1 VIAILDIDGTLVD
14 TNYQH
19 TIAWYRALR
28 AHDAHIPTWQIH
40 RHMGMGGDK
49 LVGALMGDEFEDRH
63 GDDVRA
69 AEGERYMELID
80 EVEPFAGARELIKD
94 LKDRGH
100 TVVLASSAKAEE
112 VEHYLGLLDA
122 RELADDWTHS
132 GDVAETKP
140 APELVETALEKVGDD
155 GDAVMIGDTPWDIRA
170 AAAANV
176 PTIAVLTGGFSEAE
190 LRDAG
195 AVAVFEDIAQL
206 RSGLATTPLG

>member
-1 VIAILDIDGTLVD
+1 MIAILDIDGTLVD

-28 AHDAHIPTWQIH
+28 AHDAHIPSWQIH
-40 RHMGMGGDK
+40 RRMGMGADK
-49 LVGALMGDEFEDRH
+49 LVGALMGDAFEERH

-80 EVEPFAGARELIKD
+80 EVEPFAGARGLIED
-94 LKDRGH
+94 LKGRGH
-100 TVVLASSAKAEE
+100 IVVLASSAKPEE
-112 VEHYLGLLDA
+112 VEHYLDLLDA

-132 GDVAETKP
+132 GDVEETKP
-140 APELVETALEKVGDD
+140 APDLVQTALDKAGGGE
-155 GDAVMIGDTPWDIRA
+155 AVMIGDTPWDVRA
-170 AAAANV
+170 AAEAGV
-176 PTIAVLTGGFSEAE
+176 PTVAVLTGGFSEAE

-206 RSGLATTPLG
+206 RSGLASTPLG